1 MQRDRRG
8 ATGDGREIRDWHVQL
23 LDPDDSWVGSYRG
36 LWGADTGDRTN
47 GERGPAGPKF
57 GRDGSIRDSWAD
69 PAGFAGLHTSPPP
82 SVTSGELWLLQVER
96 ALADVDEQI
105 RDLSRLLALIGRID
119 TDDESRQLTDLMKQR
134 AELDDRRRGATKQAG
149 PGDVRAHLDRPA
161 VPLPPPAASGWV
173 LASWAALSVPLLM
186 LSVAAVLLIQNV
198 RIVALLFVVGSAAVL
213 LEQLARRRIQAVF
226 RLAVAWTATVLFF
239 VFALGMALRVSRYA
253 IGLGFVIGAGFLF
266 VANLSELHAVQ
277 QSRSRQAED
286 SQ

>member
-1 MQRDRRG
+1 
-8 ATGDGREIRDWHVQL
+8 
-23 LDPDDSWVGSYRG
+23 
-36 LWGADTGDRTN
+36 
-47 GERGPAGPKF
+47 
-57 GRDGSIRDSWAD
+57 
-69 PAGFAGLHTSPPP
+69 
-82 SVTSGELWLLQVER
+82 
-96 ALADVDEQI
+96 
-105 RDLSRLLALIGRID
+105 
-119 TDDESRQLTDLMKQR
+119 
-134 AELDDRRRGATKQAG
+134 
-149 PGDVRAHLDRPA
+149 
-161 VPLPPPAASGWV
+161 
-173 LASWAALSVPLLM
+173 M

-213 LEQLARRRIQAVF
+213 LEQLARRRIQAVL